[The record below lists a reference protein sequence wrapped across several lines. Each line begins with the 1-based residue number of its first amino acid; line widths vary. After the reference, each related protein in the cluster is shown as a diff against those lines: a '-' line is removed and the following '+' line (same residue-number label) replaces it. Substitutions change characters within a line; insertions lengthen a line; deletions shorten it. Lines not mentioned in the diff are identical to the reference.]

1 MSRFIT
7 YPSIVEKTADHTVM
21 MVDATEEDQ
30 QRLTTFLQISL
41 KEFDVYFY
49 DSSVDDLQWA
59 SHVGNLADSVL
70 VNSTSGMQTKGTL
83 YGSGSELSD
92 PLAYFEQIDVA

>member
-70 VNSTSGMQTKGTL
+70 VNSTSGMQAKGTR
-83 YGSGSELSD
+83 YGTGSELPD